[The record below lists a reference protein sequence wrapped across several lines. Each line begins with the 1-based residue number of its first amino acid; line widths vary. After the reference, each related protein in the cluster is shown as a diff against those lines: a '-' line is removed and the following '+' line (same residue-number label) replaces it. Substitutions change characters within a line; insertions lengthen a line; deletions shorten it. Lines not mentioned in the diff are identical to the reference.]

1 MARRATVNKT
11 GFANKEGVN
20 HKEAWVCFPCL
31 NCGATVKANIG
42 LSLPTLE
49 EAMGNCVWLCPEC
62 GYEHSILSDIP
73 DSMDNFPEEWRSSD
87 DPHCQGLLDC
97 IFQNADKRCIFILE
111 ALFKMW

>member
-73 DSMDNFPEEWRSSD
+73 DSMDNLAKTEHSHPLGMVVFTHFR
-87 DPHCQGLLDC
+87 CGKGVKRGLK
-97 IFQNADKRCIFILE
+97 NG
-111 ALFKMW
+111 ALPFKID